1 MIAGFFYSQQVFL
14 SDILAYPLLAA
25 ELHGNVVL
33 VAFLR
38 QANASFVV
46 IAREHDLVV
55 WWGIDPD
62 IRGLLLIVRDRY
74 ELENLTTGA
83 AAVEL
88 LQAVEATIVAELI
101 NLRIVGRLGARACID
116 LLDALH
122 TTKRTRCPFLVDRC
136 KDAVDKLR

>member
-33 VAFLR
+33 VAFSR

-55 WWGIDPD
+55 WWGIDPY
-62 IRGLLLIVRDRY
+62 IGGLLFVVRDRH

-83 AAVEL
+83 AAIEL

-101 NLRIVGRLGARACID
+101 NLRIVGRLGA
-116 LLDALH
+116 
-122 TTKRTRCPFLVDRC
+122 
-136 KDAVDKLR
+136 